1 MVGEMEG
8 KEKPRPSPDY
18 LMQLMNDKKL
28 MSSLPNFCGIFQHLE
43 RLLDEEISRV
53 RKDMYNDTLN
63 GSERSS
69 ELPDAVGPT
78 VQLQEKLYVPV
89 KEYPDFNF
97 VGRILGPRGLTA
109 KQLEA
114 ETGCKIMVRGKGSM
128 RDKKKEEQNRGKPN
142 WEHLNEDLHVLITV
156 EDAQNRAEIKLKRAV
171 EEVNKLLVPAAEGE
185 DSLKKMQ
192 LMELA
197 ILNGTYRDANIKPS
211 SLAFSLAA
219 STQAPRVLSGPAPVL
234 APPTTLRTPAPTGPA
249 LMPLIRQIQTV
260 LPNGTPALMQGAG
273 PESGLIY
280 ATPYDY
286 PYALAAPAS
295 ILEYPLDSGGV
306 LGKPAP
312 PCSCDCSPTPHH
324 HPHGQWSPAP
334 TLLLRH
340 TS

>member
-1 MVGEMEG
+1 MEG
-8 KEKPRPSPDY
+8 KEKPRPGPDY

-28 MSSLPNFCGIFQHLE
+28 MSGLPNFCGIFQHLE
-43 RLLDEEISRV
+43 RLLDEEIGRV
-53 RKDMYNDTLN
+53 RKDMYTDMLN
-63 GSERSS
+63 GSEKSG

-89 KEYPDFNF
+89 KEHPDFNF

-114 ETGCKIMVRGKGSM
+114 ETGCKIMVRGRGSM

-142 WEHLNEDLHVLITV
+142 WEHLNDDLHVLITV
-156 EDAQNRAEIKLKRAV
+156 EDAQNRADIKLKRAV
-171 EEVNKLLVPAAEGE
+171 DEVTKLLVPAAEGE

-197 ILNGTYRDANIKPS
+197 ILNGTYRDASIKS
-211 SLAFSLAA
+211 CFSCPLGPRPCPGAA
-219 STQAPRVLSGPAPVL
+219 HCPAY
-234 APPTTLRTPAPTGPA
+234 TRPTGPT

-260 LPNGTPALMQGAG
+260 LPNGTTALMAGAG

-312 PCSCDCSPTPHH
+312 PCSCECSPTPHH
-324 HPHGQWSPAP
+324 HTHGQWSPAP

-340 TS
+340 AS

>member
-1 MVGEMEG
+1 MEG
-8 KEKPRPSPDY
+8 KEKPRPGPDY

-28 MSSLPNFCGIFQHLE
+28 MSGLPNFCGIFQHLE
-43 RLLDEEISRV
+43 RLLDEEIGRV
-53 RKDMYNDTLN
+53 RKDMYTDMLN
-63 GSERSS
+63 GSEKSG

-89 KEYPDFNF
+89 KEHPDFNF

-114 ETGCKIMVRGKGSM
+114 ETGCKIMVRGRGSM

-142 WEHLNEDLHVLITV
+142 WEHLNDDLHVLITV
-156 EDAQNRAEIKLKRAV
+156 EDAQNRADIKLKRAV
-171 EEVNKLLVPAAEGE
+171 DEVTKLLVPAAEGE

-197 ILNGTYRDANIKPS
+197 ILNGTYRDASIKSS
-211 SLAFSLAA
+211 SLAFSFAA
-219 STQAPRVLSGPAPVL
+219 SSVSQQASR
-234 APPTTLRTPAPTGPA
+234 PT

-260 LPNGTPALMQGAG
+260 LPNGTTALMAGAG

-312 PCSCDCSPTPHH
+312 PCSCECSPTPHH
-324 HPHGQWSPAP
+324 HTHGQWSPAP

-340 TS
+340 AS